1 MWAAPAHTTATLGRL
16 ACLMV
21 RVTTGLSGL
30 ATADEVQE
38 GEVASYV
45 DVVTRRVQTKLREF
59 RLNLNTIVT
68 IALSVS
74 SQR

>member
-1 MWAAPAHTTATLGRL
+1 MWAAPAHSTATLGRL

-45 DVVTRRVQTKLREF
+45 DVVTRRVQAKKIEE
-59 RLNLNTIVT
+59 ISGQK
-68 IALSVS
+68 I
-74 SQR
+74 

>member
-1 MWAAPAHTTATLGRL
+1 MMWAAPAHSTATLGRL

-45 DVVTRRVQTKLREF
+45 VTRRVQAVKIEE
-59 RLNLNTIVT
+59 
-68 IALSVS
+68 S
-74 SQR
+74 SGQKIEESSGQKN